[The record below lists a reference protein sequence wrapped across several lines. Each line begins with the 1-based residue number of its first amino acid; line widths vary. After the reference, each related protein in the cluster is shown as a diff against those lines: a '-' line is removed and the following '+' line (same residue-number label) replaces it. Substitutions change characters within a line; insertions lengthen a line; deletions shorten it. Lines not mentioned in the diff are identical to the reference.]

1 VRREHREGEEP
12 EDPRTQED
20 QDRLHQLQRH
30 RQARAVKVVVVLGA
44 LVVLVLFI
52 VWNSQR
58 VPVNY
63 VFFKA
68 HNRLIW
74 VMLACSILGGIIGFI
89 VGRPGKAFRFRHRD
103 EERQP

>member
-1 VRREHREGEEP
+1 MHREQSGGEP
-12 EDPRTQED
+12 EDPRSVED
-20 QDRLHQLQRH
+20 RDRLHQLQRH
-30 RQARAVKVVVVLGA
+30 RQARVAKAILFLGILA
-44 LVVLVLFI
+44 ILILFI

-74 VMLACSILGGIIGFI
+74 VMLVCALLGGIIGFI
-89 VGRPGKAFRFRHRD
+89 VGRPGRTFNFRHKD
-103 EERQP
+103 EET

>member
-1 VRREHREGEEP
+1 MRREHHGGDEP
-12 EDPRTQED
+12 EDPRD
-20 QDRLHQLQRH
+20 VDDRDRLHQLQRA
-30 RQARAVKVVVVLGA
+30 RQARVAKVVVGLGILA
-44 LVVLVLFI
+44 ILILFI

-74 VMLACSILGGIIGFI
+74 VMLVCALLGGILGFI
-89 VGRPGKAFRFRHRD
+89 VGRPGKAFRFRRD
-103 EERQP
+103 EDQAN

>member
-1 VRREHREGEEP
+1 MRREHHGGDEP
-12 EDPRTQED
+12 EDPRDVED
-20 QDRLHQLQRH
+20 RDRLHQLQRA
-30 RQARAVKVVVVLGA
+30 RQARVAKVVVGLGILA
-44 LVVLVLFI
+44 ILVLFI

-74 VMLACSILGGIIGFI
+74 VMLGCALLGGILGFI
-89 VGRPGKAFRFRHRD
+89 VGRPGKAFRFRRD
-103 EERQP
+103 EDRAK

>member
-1 VRREHREGEEP
+1 MRREHHGGDEP
-12 EDPRTQED
+12 EDPRDVED
-20 QDRLHQLQRH
+20 RDRLHQLQRA
-30 RQARAVKVVVVLGA
+30 RQARVAKVVVALGILA
-44 LVVLVLFI
+44 ILILFI

-74 VMLACSILGGIIGFI
+74 VMLSCALLGGIFGFI
-89 VGRPGKAFRFRHRD
+89 VGRPGKTFRFRRD
-103 EERQP
+103 EDQPK